1 MCFPFY
7 SVEFCRILFSQ
18 ELTERMSALLLEK
31 AETQQSA
38 VLLRKENEKVTQ
50 REQVNCSRPCYLSV

>member
-1 MCFPFY
+1 MF
-7 SVEFCRILFSQ
+7 SILFCGNLFSQ

-38 VLLRKENEKVTQ
+38 VLLRKENEKVKQ
-50 REQVNCSRPCYLSV
+50 WEQVNCSRPCYLSV